1 MSSSSSITKTVAFN
15 INLNFKNL
23 TLLKVEAFVF
33 CAVPLLEER
42 DLRAKWFEPI
52 FALYKA
58 IKTSP
63 C

>member
-1 MSSSSSITKTVAFN
+1 M
-15 INLNFKNL
+15 
-23 TLLKVEAFVF
+23 VF